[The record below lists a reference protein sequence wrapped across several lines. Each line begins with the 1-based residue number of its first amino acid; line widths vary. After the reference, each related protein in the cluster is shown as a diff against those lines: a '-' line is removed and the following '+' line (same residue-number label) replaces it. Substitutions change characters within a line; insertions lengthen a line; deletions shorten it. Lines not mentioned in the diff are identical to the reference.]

1 MKKLLLIL
9 FGLPVLLVINSCD
22 DSVNPK
28 ADFDQVYVLSCII
41 RADTTYQVA
50 TISHTYN
57 IDGFD
62 PRANTSDPF
71 IKGAQIKIYYNDA
84 VYDFRDTSIAR
95 SGDAR
100 YNTPLNFYYTNKLQP
115 IYSLPIKIEALL
127 PDGKLLKAESEVISL
142 STVFLHSTSNTL
154 PPQAGASKI
163 SFNWGELNVPV
174 ISKGIYYSPELVI
187 IYSYN
192 NNGIIEKRQKKVPV
206 YLLNT
211 INGKEPVYPQI
222 LTGIFDSSFDMEAF
236 NMAMEEISG
245 ADPNKSNYIIER
257 ASFRLLMMD
266 AALATYYS
274 LQKTFLDEFSVR
286 VNQPDVTNIQGG
298 LGIFGSYSV
307 KQINLE
313 ISSNYISSFGYS
325 SK

>member
-1 MKKLLLIL
+1 MKKIKLLII
-9 FGLPVLLVINSCD
+9 VLSVVFIFNSCD

-28 ADFDQVYVLSCII
+28 ADFEEEYILSCII
-41 RADTTYQVA
+41 RADTTYQMA

-57 IDGFD
+57 VEGFD
-62 PRANTSDPF
+62 PGTNTSDPF
-71 IKGAQIKIYYNDA
+71 IKGARIKIYYNDA

-127 PDGKLLKAESEVISL
+127 PNGKLLKAESEVISL
-142 STVFLHSTSNTL
+142 STVFLHATSNTL

-187 IYSYN
+187 LYSYN
-192 NNGIIEKRQKKVPV
+192 NKGIKEKRQKKVPV

-211 INGKEPVYPQI
+211 INGKEPVYPRI
-222 LTGIFDSSFDMEAF
+222 VTGIFDTSFEMEAV
-236 NMAMEEISG
+236 NRAMEEISEG
-245 ADPNKSNYIIER
+245 DPDKSNYIIEN
-257 ASFRLLMMD
+257 AIFRLLMMD
-266 AALATYYS
+266 AALANYYS

-286 VNQPDVTNIQGG
+286 INQPDVTNIQGG
-298 LGIFGSYSV
+298 LGIFGSYSI
-307 KQINLE
+307 KQISLE
-313 ISSNYISSFGYS
+313 IAGNYISSFGYS
-325 SK
+325 TK